1 MKDLNGK
8 WALVTGAS
16 RGIGAETAL
25 ALAKQGCNLLL
36 HSRRTESLAC
46 VQEKAEALG
55 VQVKCYAA
63 DFSVPGAA
71 DALLEAIAP
80 DGVSVDILVN
90 NAAVNLSVDRELA
103 NLSNAYFD
111 WPEAEHLRTM
121 QVNVVVPSV
130 LACRVLPG
138 MLTRGFGRI
147 VTMTSSIRGATDHL
161 AYSVSK
167 AAVDKLTA
175 DLSAAVHGED
185 VAVSAV
191 DPGWCQT
198 YLGGEG
204 ATCAVADTQP
214 GMLVPICMDIGA
226 NGRIFRAQA
235 YAGMTLE
242 EALKKAEEQQ

>member
-1 MKDLNGK
+1 MKSLNGK

-36 HSRRTESLAC
+36 HSRRTESLCA
-46 VQEKAEALG
+46 VKEKAEAQG
-55 VQVKCYAA
+55 VEVMTFAA

-71 DALLEAIAP
+71 DALLEQIALAGAP
-80 DGVSVDILVN
+80 VDILVN

-103 NLSNAYFD
+103 GLSNAYYD
-111 WPEAEHLRTM
+111 WPEEDHLRTM

-138 MLTRGFGRI
+138 MLERGFGRI
-147 VTMTSSIRGATDHL
+147 VSMTSSIQGATDHL
-161 AYSVSK
+161 AYSVTK
-167 AAVDKLTA
+167 AAIDKLTK
-175 DLSAAVHGED
+175 DLASAVKGQD

-204 ATCAVADTQP
+204 ATCAVEDTQP
-214 GMLVPICMDIGA
+214 GMLVPICMEAGA

-242 EALKKAEEQQ
+242 AALEKAKAE